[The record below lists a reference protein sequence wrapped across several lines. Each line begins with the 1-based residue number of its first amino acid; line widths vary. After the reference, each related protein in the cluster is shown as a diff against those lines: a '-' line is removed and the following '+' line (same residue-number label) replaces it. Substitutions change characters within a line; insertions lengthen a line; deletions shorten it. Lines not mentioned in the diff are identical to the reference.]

1 MRLAESPPISSHPS
15 STSWLSVSPTMSF
28 HRHHVLLLFLSAPFF
43 FDLIAADVCVSDDS
57 SALLQLKGG
66 FSDASKL
73 ASWRSGSDCC
83 TWEGVSCYSSTGRV
97 VSLNLSSFSL
107 SGMID
112 LALFN
117 LTHLTSL
124 NLAHNLFDGIPLL
137 DLPFSKLV
145 NLTSLNLS
153 YAGFSGQIPADIG
166 RLRNLVSLDISTSA
180 LAEPLDISIKLQDP
194 NFGTLVRNLS
204 NLRELV
210 LDGVNISAD
219 GYEWCGAVSASTPG
233 LQVLSLSGCSL
244 SGSIHYSLSNLSSLS
259 TLRLSGNSLRSSVP
273 NFLSNFS
280 SLSVL
285 VLDSC
290 GLQGYLPESLFRLRN
305 LTVLDVSNNPM
316 LSGHLPEFS
325 VASALEILLLSA
337 TNFSGVLPE
346 STGNLKALS
355 KLQLSN
361 CSFSGSIPPSMA
373 NLTQMI
379 HLDLSLNSFSGVI
392 PPTDQWSKIADINLS
407 HNNLTGK
414 IPSFSSKDGFGNL
427 KKIDMRNNSLSGPIP
442 VSLFTLP
449 SLQVLYLSQNMFSGP
464 LKNFQNAS
472 PSLTTVDVSDNSLE
486 GPVPESLFNL
496 SGLKVLSLASNNFDG
511 MLDIDQFW
519 KLRNLSNLD
528 LSNNMLKIT
537 ERVNGLSNSSFPKIS
552 TLKLVSCNLE
562 KIPAFLQNLRG
573 ISYLDLS
580 NNSIPDAIPEWIWS
594 IGNGNLDYL
603 NLSYNLFTSVEGPP
617 ANLSTPS
624 LMILDLHSNRL
635 QGPIPLLPLNT
646 IVLDFSSNYFSSV
659 IPEVLIIHL
668 NYTVFL
674 SLSNNTLTGE
684 IPVSICNA
692 NFLQVLDLSNNN
704 LSGSIPSCLLE
715 GSNDLR
721 VLNLRGNKLY
731 GQFPQ
736 DIVEG
741 CALRTINLNHNQ
753 LHGKLPMSLTNC
765 SSLEVLDIGNNHIKD
780 SFPYWLGNLS
790 ELRVLV
796 MKANEFYGTLV
807 NPPGTIESYHT
818 FSKLQIFDLSSNNF
832 IGNLPQNCFRNLKA
846 MLFNSDI
853 DRQTVGFRFLQYSKS
868 SYYENTVTITSKGLT
883 LTLSKVLTIFTAIDF
898 SNNMLNGS
906 IPQTVGDLTSLCVL
920 NLSRNLLTGGI
931 PPKLGAMTQLESLDL
946 STNQLSGE
954 IPLELTSLTFLSFLN
969 VSYNHLVGP
978 IPQGKQFTTFR
989 ETSYEGNELCGEPLA
1004 KQCNEVPRSD
1014 SSLSSSA
1021 SSTNLNWQCIA
1032 MGLGFGGGLA
1042 IVIGPLMFWNESRKW
1057 YNKHV
1062 DNMLRAL
1069 FPGWF
1074 CDYCG
1079 EVKVAADD
1087 VGYDLCEIEDEGQRF
1102 CLFCTRLEFH
1112 SGKAI
1117 IHHVQCSCPR
1127 DLTVET

>member
-1 MRLAESPPISSHPS
+1 
-15 STSWLSVSPTMSF
+15 MSF
-28 HRHHVLLLFLSAPFF
+28 HHHHHLLLLFLSAAFF
-43 FDLIAADVCVSDDS
+43 FDLIAADVCVSEDS
-57 SALLQLKGG
+57 SALLQLKDG

-73 ASWRSGSDCC
+73 ASWRPGSDCC
-83 TWEGVSCYSSTGRV
+83 SWEGVSCDSSTGRV

-107 SGMID
+107 SGKLD
-112 LALFN
+112 PALFN

-137 DLPFSKLV
+137 DLPFSRLV

-153 YAGFSGQIPADIG
+153 YSGFVGQIPADIG
-166 RLRNLVSLDISTSA
+166 RLRNLVSLDISTSSF
-180 LAEPLDISIKLQDP
+180 AEPVNISIKLQDP
-194 NFGTLVRNLS
+194 NFGTLVRDLS

-233 LQVLSLSGCSL
+233 LQVLSLSSCSL
-244 SGSIHYSLSNLSSLS
+244 TGPVHYSLSNLSLLS

-273 NFLSNFS
+273 RFLSNFS

-285 VLDSC
+285 ELDSC
-290 GLQGYLPESLFRLRN
+290 GLQGFLPESLFRLRN

-316 LSGHLPEFS
+316 LSGHLPEFP
-325 VASALEILLLSA
+325 VASALEILVLSA
-337 TNFSGVLPE
+337 TNFSGALPE

-373 NLTQMI
+373 NLTQMVR
-379 HLDLSLNSFSGVI
+379 LDLSLNSFSGVI

-414 IPSFSSKDGFGNL
+414 IPSFLSKDGFRDL
-427 KKIDMRNNSLSGPIP
+427 RKIDMRNNSLSGPIP
-442 VSLFTLP
+442 VSLFALP
-449 SLQVLYLSQNMFSGP
+449 SLQVLSLSQNKLSG
-464 LKNFQNAS
+464 LLNNFQNAS
-472 PSLTTVDVSDNSLE
+472 PSLTTVDLSDNSLE

-511 MLDIDQFW
+511 LLDIDQFW

-528 LSNNMLKIT
+528 LSNNLLKIT

-562 KIPAFLQNLRG
+562 KIPAFLQNQGG

-594 IGNGNLDYL
+594 IGDGNLGYL

-617 ANLSTPS
+617 GNLSMPS
-624 LMILDLHSNRL
+624 PMILDLHSNRL
-635 QGPIPLLPLNT
+635 QGPVPLLPLYT
-646 IVLDFSSNYFSSV
+646 IVLDFSSNNFSSF
-659 IPEVLIIHL
+659 IPNVLTFYL

-674 SLSNNTLTGE
+674 SLSNNSLTGE
-684 IPVSICNA
+684 IPLSICNA
-692 NFLQVLDLSNNN
+692 SFLQVLDLSNNN
-704 LSGSIPSCLLE
+704 LRGSIPSCLLE

-721 VLNLRGNKLY
+721 VLNLMGNELY
-731 GQFPQ
+731 GQFPE

-753 LHGKLPMSLTNC
+753 LDGKLPMSLANC
-765 SSLEVLDIGNNHIKD
+765 SSLEVLDIGNNHIED
-780 SFPYWLGNLS
+780 LFPYWLGNLS
-790 ELRVLV
+790 ELQVLV
-796 MKANEFYGTLV
+796 LKANAFYGTLV
-807 NPPGTIESYHT
+807 NPPGFIESNHT
-818 FSKLQIFDLSSNNF
+818 FSKLQIFDLSFNNF
-832 IGNLPQNCFRNLKA
+832 SGNLPQNFFRNLNA
-846 MLFNSDI
+846 MMFNSDI
-853 DRQTVGFRFLQYSKS
+853 GRQTVGYRFLLYSKS
-868 SYYENTVTITSKGLT
+868 SYYQNIVTITSKGQI

-898 SNNMLNGS
+898 SNNKLSGS
-906 IPQTVGDLTSLCVL
+906 IPETIGDLTALCVL
-920 NLSRNLLTGGI
+920 NFSCNLLTGGI
-931 PPKLGAMTQLESLDL
+931 PPQLGTMAQLESLDL
-946 STNQLSGE
+946 SMNQLSGE

-969 VSYNHLVGP
+969 VSYNNLVGR
-978 IPQGKQFTTFR
+978 IPQGNQFLTFT
-989 ETSYEGNELCGEPLA
+989 ETMFEGNELCGEPLP

-1021 SSTNLNWQCIA
+1021 SLMNLNWQCIA
-1032 MGLGFGGGLA
+1032 IGLGFGGGLA

-1057 YNKHV
+1057 YNKQV
-1062 DNMLRAL
+1062 DNMLISL

-1079 EVKVAADD
+1079 DVKVAADD

-1102 CLFCTRLEFH
+1102 CLFCTQLEFH

-1127 DLTVET
+1127 D

>member
-1 MRLAESPPISSHPS
+1 MN
-15 STSWLSVSPTMSF
+15 F
-28 HRHHVLLLFLSAPFF
+28 HRRRHLLLLFLSAPFF
-43 FDLIAADVCVSDDS
+43 FDLIFADVCLSEDS
-57 SALLQLKGG
+57 SALLQLKDG

-73 ASWRSGSDCC
+73 ASWRPGSDCC
-83 TWEGVSCYSSTGRV
+83 TWEGVSCDSSTGRV
-97 VSLNLSSFSL
+97 VSLNLSSCSL
-107 SGMID
+107 SGNLD
-112 LALFN
+112 PALFN
-117 LTHLTSL
+117 LTRLTSL
-124 NLAHNLFDGIPLL
+124 NLAYNLFGGITLL
-137 DLPFSKLV
+137 DLPFSRLV

-153 YAGFSGQIPADIG
+153 CAGFVGQIPADIG

-180 LAEPLDISIKLQDP
+180 FAEPLDISIKLQDP

-244 SGSIHYSLSNLSSLS
+244 TGPIHYSLSNLLLLS
-259 TLRLSGNSLRSSVP
+259 TLRLSANSLRSSVP
-273 NFLSNFS
+273 HFLSNFS

-285 VLDSC
+285 ILDSC
-290 GLQGYLPESLFRLRN
+290 GLQGSLPESLFRLRN

-325 VASALEILLLSA
+325 VASALEILVLSA
-337 TNFSGVLPE
+337 TNFSGALPE

-373 NLTQMI
+373 NLTQMV

-392 PPTDQWSKIADINLS
+392 PPIDQWSKIADINLS

-414 IPSFSSKDGFGNL
+414 IPSFLSEDGFRNL
-427 KKIDMRNNSLSGPIP
+427 RKIDMRNNSLSGSIP

-449 SLQVLYLSQNMFSGP
+449 SLQVLYLSQNMLSGQ
-464 LKNFQNAS
+464 LNNFQNAS
-472 PSLTTVDVSDNSLE
+472 SSLMTVDLSDNSLE

-496 SGLKVLSLASNNFDG
+496 SGLKVLSLASNNFNS

-562 KIPAFLQNLRG
+562 KIPAFLQNHGG

-580 NNSIPDAIPEWIWS
+580 SNRIPDAIPEWIWS
-594 IGNGNLDYL
+594 IGNGSLRYL
-603 NLSYNLFTSVEGPP
+603 NLSCNSFTSVEGPP
-617 ANLSTPS
+617 ANLNMPTP
-624 LMILDLHSNRL
+624 MILDLHNNKL
-635 QGPIPLLPLNT
+635 QGSIPLLLLNT
-646 IVLDFSSNYFSSV
+646 IVLDFSSNFFSSF
-659 IPEVLIIHL
+659 IPEVLTIYL

-674 SLSNNTLTGE
+674 SLSNNELTGE
-684 IPVSICNA
+684 IPPSICNA
-692 NFLQVLDLSNNN
+692 SFLQVLDLSNNS
-704 LSGSIPSCLLE
+704 LRGSIPSCLLE

-721 VLNLRGNKLY
+721 VLNLRENQLY

-753 LHGKLPMSLTNC
+753 LDGKLPMSLANC
-765 SSLEVLDIGNNHIKD
+765 SSLEVLDIGNNNIKD
-780 SFPYWLGNLS
+780 SFPYWLENLS

-796 MKANEFYGTLV
+796 LKANAFYGTLV
-807 NPPGTIESYHT
+807 NPPGIIKSNDT
-818 FSKLQIFDLSSNNF
+818 FPKLQIFDLSSNNF
-832 IGNLPQNCFRNLKA
+832 TGNLPQNFFRNFKA
-846 MLFNSDI
+846 MMSSSDI
-853 DRQTVGFRFLQYSKS
+853 GRQTVGYRFLQYSKP
-868 SYYENTVTITSKGLT
+868 SYYQNTVTITSKGQT
-883 LTLSKVLTIFTAIDF
+883 LTLSKVLTIYTAIDF
-898 SNNMLNGS
+898 SNNMLSGS
-906 IPQTVGDLTSLCVL
+906 IPEVIGDLISLRVL
-920 NLSRNLLTGGI
+920 NFSCNLLKGEI
-931 PPKLGAMTQLESLDL
+931 PPKLGAMAQLESLDL
-946 STNQLSGE
+946 SMNQLSGE
-954 IPLELTSLTFLSFLN
+954 IPSELTSLTFLSYLN
-969 VSYNHLVGP
+969 VSYNNLVGP
-978 IPQGKQFTTFR
+978 IPQAKQFATFS
-989 ETSYEGNELCGEPLA
+989 ETSYEGNELCGKPLP

-1021 SSTNLNWQCIA
+1021 SLMNLNWQCIA

-1042 IVIGPLMFWNESRKW
+1042 IVIGPLMFWNESRKC

-1062 DNMLRAL
+1062 DKMLMT
-1069 FPGWF
+1069 FCPGWF

-1079 EVKVAADD
+1079 DDKVAADD
-1087 VGYDLCEIEDEGQRF
+1087 IGYDFCEIEDESQRF

-1112 SGKAI
+1112 AGQAI

-1127 DLTVET
+1127 D